1 MGAQGGGRAQGGGAP
16 RIGGG
21 GAREDAAGRDGA
33 GRHAARRRGAGRAA
47 ATGRLAERRGGIAA
61 AASAEDAFAAF
72 LIAADTTSVLES
84 FRTLLGA
91 TGIPANAGRGMLE
104 ALRQRL
110 LPSLKWRQ
118 AQLINKLHE
127 RRTSGEYAAAAEAV
141 RHGRPVLRALVM
153 GGGPIGL
160 RCAVEL
166 ALLGHSVLA
175 LEQRTAF
182 TRLNV
187 LHLWDWVSHDL
198 AELGIKSLDP
208 SVFASCDYAHV
219 GTSQL
224 QHSLLKIALLLGV
237 QVRLGAKVRDL
248 ADLRASE
255 PAKRRS
261 LDWPTHIQRSPGGT
275 PCPVPLLP
283 APQPTGAA
291 AGGGRRIT
299 LRISLRSLP
308 PRRVASVP
316 CRRGCRSTPSAGRAS
331 APQGAE
337 EGAAPGRAHRRR
349 RRRRR
354 RVSSARTC

>member
-1 MGAQGGGRAQGGGAP
+1 MLPAVVAQG
-16 RIGGG
+16 
-21 GAREDAAGRDGA
+21 
-33 GRHAARRRGAGRAA
+33 ARRRR
-47 ATGRLAERRGGIAA
+47 TLAERRGGIAA
-61 AASAEDAFAAF
+61 AASAEDAVAAF

-198 AELGIKSLDP
+198 AELGIKS
-208 SVFASCDYAHV
+208 AR
-219 GTSQL
+219 G
-224 QHSLLKIALLLGV
+224 
-237 QVRLGAKVRDL
+237 
-248 ADLRASE
+248 LR
-255 PAKRRS
+255 PATTRT
-261 LDWPTHIQRSPGGT
+261 W
-275 PCPVPLLP
+275 
-283 APQPTGAA
+283 A
-291 AGGGRRIT
+291 
-299 LRISLRSLP
+299 
-308 PRRVASVP
+308 PRR
-316 CRRGCRSTPSAGRAS
+316 TPSSRSRCRWGR
-331 APQGAE
+331 
-337 EGAAPGRAHRRR
+337 
-349 RRRRR
+349 
-354 RVSSARTC
+354 